1 MSRLNRLLL
10 LSTTLAVT
18 LCGAAKTQAQGLL
31 WSLPEDGSLTEYVG
45 KYRNKQERPGSNEG
59 PLELEWDSRLKIQS
73 VGEETADFNG
83 QPTPCRWV
91 EFKVIIGK
99 PSTKGVEA
107 DAGIDPGPH
116 GVRIYKVLIPVD
128 RAKGAL
134 KDEKGLPVTFI
145 PIVKGYRKIGQQP
158 AQPMK
163 EKVLAF
169 YPMLGLFANYLDLA
183 PEGEAADL
191 DLPNFGAVKA
201 TLYKG
206 TLKLQNKTSKSEN
219 IGEIWRTDEVPFGWA
234 KYHVKLIRLQKD
246 ITEPDTAF
254 APAAE
259 IEVEMAVVKKEM
271 TGAKSELGDVSDEPA
286 APAES
291 TEKPAAET
299 TETPAA
305 EETKDAKPAA
315 EKPEAEAPAEEKPA
329 AEAKP
334 E

>member
-1 MSRLNRLLL
+1 MSRMNRLLL
-10 LSTTLAVT
+10 LSTTLALT
-18 LCGAAKTQAQGLL
+18 LCGAATTQAQGLL

-45 KYRNKQERPGSNEG
+45 KYRNKQERPGSNAG

-73 VGEETADFNG
+73 VGEETAEFNG
-83 QPTPCRWV
+83 QPTPCRWI

-116 GVRIYKVLIPVD
+116 GVRIYKVLIPVE
-128 RAKGAL
+128 RVKGAL
-134 KDEKGLPVTFI
+134 KDKQGLPVTFI

-183 PEGEAADL
+183 PAGEAADL
-191 DLPNFGAVKA
+191 DLPGFGSVKA
-201 TLYKG
+201 TLNKG
-206 TLKLQNKTSKSEN
+206 TLKLQNQTSKSEN
-219 IGEIWRTDEVPFGWA
+219 VGEIWRTDEVPFGWA
-234 KYHVKLIRLQKD
+234 KYHVKLIRLEKD
-246 ITEPDTAF
+246 ITAPDSAF

-271 TGAKSELGDVSDEPA
+271 TGAKSELGDVSDEPTA
-286 APAES
+286 APAEA
-291 TEKPAAET
+291 TEKPAADESK
-299 TETPAA
+299 E
-305 EETKDAKPAA
+305 AKPAV
-315 EKPEAEAPAEEKPA
+315 
-329 AEAKP
+329 EAKP